1 MVDNPALSTTGERT
15 TDDAFGDFNAGFTDE
30 DKDAWKKEDAER
42 EKRSLTSSDLV
53 EMSGTDMDSITAG
66 SFAAEAAWRLGTAS
80 PQYMCEFCGEMI
92 YIAHHADDMAEYRRV
107 EGNQA
112 HPNCAQVRIL
122 RGEDGMGADVRP
134 DMPAPAEQGLL
145 PAIVDDDDDD
155 DPGAWDGWSP

>member
-1 MVDNPALSTTGERT
+1 
-15 TDDAFGDFNAGFTDE
+15 
-30 DKDAWKKEDAER
+30 
-42 EKRSLTSSDLV
+42 
-53 EMSGTDMDSITAG
+53 MSGTDMDSITAG

-122 RGEDGMGADVRP
+122 RGEEGMGADVRP
-134 DMPAPAEQGLL
+134 LSL
-145 PAIVDDDDDD
+145 IHI
-155 DPGAWDGWSP
+155 